1 MSKVA
6 SITRAGGL
14 IVNPQHATASTTQYA
29 LGYISEGPTVTDGL
43 VLWLDAADYASY
55 PGERSL
61 ATAWL
66 DMSPTSQA
74 QHFNT
79 MGDDGVIL
87 LGTYTSWQGY
97 FPATVAATGNHT
109 VMFDYWSDNDSVT
122 WYINN
127 DGVNNN
133 DYNTT
138 LTANKK
144 KQTFSK
150 TVNLTST
157 GSSTMYMRPHST
169 GSKVYVANY
178 RFFENGTTWNDLV
191 GGVELTKE
199 NSPTWSSNTSGKGYF
214 SGGNSDRHVQETT
227 NIGITL
233 TNEITLCA
241 WYRKTGNGATSNQR
255 IVEVWGGSTPSSG
268 HVLAVTNSSGGLTFW
283 LNDNGNDTNNR
294 FISVATSATPA
305 DDVWHYLVGTY
316 SSPALKIYID
326 GDDSG
331 SSGSTAVTSS
341 LDDINSICVGAYASD
356 DSNYHMDGDIAI
368 VQIYNR
374 ALSAAEVKQNFN
386 AERNRFGV

>member
-14 IVNPQHATASTTQYA
+14 IVNPQHATPSTTQYA
-29 LGYISEGPTVTDGL
+29 QGYISEGAVVTDGL
-43 VLWLDAADYASY
+43 VHYLDAADYASF

-61 ATAWL
+61 ATAWV
-66 DMSPTSQA
+66 DYNSQQA
-74 QHFNT
+74 NYDVV
-79 MGDDGVIL
+79 GDDGVIL
-87 LGTYTSWQGY
+87 LGTYTSWMGR
-97 FPATVAATGNHT
+97 FPATTTATGNHT
-109 VMFDYWSDNDSVT
+109 VTFDYWSDNDSVT
-122 WYINN
+122 WSIDN
-127 DGVNNN
+127 DGINDN

-144 KQTFSK
+144 KKTFSK
-150 TVNLTST
+150 TVNLTSS
-157 GSSTMYMRPHST
+157 GGVNMYMRPHAT
-169 GSKVYVANY
+169 GSKVYVTNY

-199 NSPTWSSNTSGKGYF
+199 NSPTWSSNTNAKGYF
-214 SGGNSDRHVQETT
+214 SGSNSDRYIQETT
-227 NIGITL
+227 SIGTTL
-233 TNEITLCA
+233 ANEITLCA
-241 WYRKTGNGATSNQR
+241 WYRKTGTGAASNQR

-268 HVLAVTNSSGGLTFW
+268 HALVISNTSRSLTFW
-283 LNDNGNDTNNR
+283 LNDNGNTTNNR
-294 FISVATSATPA
+294 FISVTTSATPA

-356 DSNYHMDGDIAI
+356 DSNYHMEGDIAI

-386 AERNRFGV
+386 AERDRFGV